1 MKKGQQVEGVV
12 TRVDFPNKGI
22 VQTDDGDLITVKNV
36 LEGQRI
42 LCVIKKTR
50 KGKAEGRLLEVVKKS
65 PLEMD
70 VPACKHF
77 DKCGGCSYQTLPY
90 EEQVA
95 LKGRQIKRLL
105 EPVLPENS
113 FDDLFEG
120 VIPSP
125 NQFAYRNKMEFSFG
139 DAYFNGPLSLGMH
152 KRGSFYDIV
161 TVDGCQIIDE
171 DMRCVLMETLAYFQE
186 RGANYYHKMRHEG
199 YLRHL
204 LVRKAA
210 KTGEILVDL
219 VTSSDARFLQKDA
232 TEPAT
237 EVQADALEALES
249 ELLQGW
255 SKRLQ
260 EVSYDGKLTGV
271 LHTRNDRPADVV
283 EDQGT
288 GVLFGQAYFY
298 EELLGLRFRITPFS
312 FFQTNSL
319 GAEKLYETARD
330 FITAENADILEGK
343 TVYDLYSGTG
353 TIAQILAPVSGH
365 VIGVE
370 IVEEA
375 VEAAKKNALE
385 NGLTNCDFIAG
396 DVLKVIDEIEEKPDY
411 IVLDPP
417 RDGIHPKALDKI
429 IAYGVD
435 SMIYISC
442 KPTSLARDLEVL
454 QASGYQVKRIC
465 CCDMFAGTPHV
476 ETVVLISKG
485 IIDSQKVKVEM
496 SLADMDMS
504 RFKKGATYE
513 AIKDYV
519 KEQTGYKVSSLY
531 IAQVKAKH
539 GLDMR
544 ENFNLPKSEDARQ
557 PKCPA
562 EKEKAIEDALRHF
575 QMI

>member
-125 NQFAYRNKMEFSFG
+125 NQFVYRNKMEFSFG

-237 EVQADALEALES
+237 EVQAGALEALES

-288 GVLFGQAYFY
+288 RVLFGQAYFY

-429 IAYGVD
+429 IAYGVE

-476 ETVVLISKG
+476 ETVVL
-485 IIDSQKVKVEM
+485 
-496 SLADMDMS
+496 MS
-504 RFKKGATYE
+504 RKN
-513 AIKDYV
+513 
-519 KEQTGYKVSSLY
+519 
-531 IAQVKAKH
+531 
-539 GLDMR
+539 M
-544 ENFNLPKSEDARQ
+544 
-557 PKCPA
+557 
-562 EKEKAIEDALRHF
+562 
-575 QMI
+575 

>member
-77 DKCGGCSYQTLPY
+77 DQCGGCSYQTLPY

-288 GVLFGQAYFY
+288 RVLFGQAYFY

-429 IAYGVD
+429 IAYGVE

-476 ETVVLISKG
+476 ETVILLSRKAPDAEI
-485 IIDSQKVKVEM
+485 KVR
-496 SLADMDMS
+496 LDMS
-504 RFKKGATYE
+504 ELDITSAESKATYKE
-513 AIKDYV
+513 IQEYV
-519 KEQTGYKVSSLY
+519 KNKYDLHVTNLY
-531 IAQVKAKH
+531 IAQVKREF
-539 GLDMR
+539 GIIER
-544 ENFNLPKSEDARQ
+544 ENYNTGEGKAKVPQ
-557 PKCPA
+557 VTA
-562 EKEKAIEDALRHF
+562 EKRETIIDALKYF
-575 QMI
+575 QMIE

>member
-77 DKCGGCSYQTLPY
+77 DQCGGCSYQTLPY

-288 GVLFGQAYFY
+288 RVLFGQAYFY

-429 IAYGVD
+429 IAYGVE

-476 ETVVLISKG
+476 ETVVLLSMV

>member
-77 DKCGGCSYQTLPY
+77 DQCGGCSYQTLPY

-152 KRGSFYDIV
+152 KCGSFYDIV

-232 TEPAT
+232 TE
-237 EVQADALEALES
+237 VQAEPLMADALEALES

-288 GVLFGQAYFY
+288 RVLFGQAYFY

-465 CCDMFAGTPHV
+465 CCDMFSGTPHV
-476 ETVVLISKG
+476 ESVVLMQYCGK
-485 IIDSQKVKVEM
+485 
-496 SLADMDMS
+496 
-504 RFKKGATYE
+504 
-513 AIKDYV
+513 
-519 KEQTGYKVSSLY
+519 
-531 IAQVKAKH
+531 
-539 GLDMR
+539 
-544 ENFNLPKSEDARQ
+544 
-557 PKCPA
+557 
-562 EKEKAIEDALRHF
+562 
-575 QMI
+575 

>member
-77 DKCGGCSYQTLPY
+77 DQCGGCSYQTLPY

-260 EVSYDGKLTGV
+260 EVFYDGKLTGV

-288 GVLFGQAYFY
+288 RVLFGQAYFY

-429 IAYGVD
+429 IAYGVE

-476 ETVVLISKG
+476 ETVVALHRTDLEESLILGTLRGFSG
-485 IIDSQKVKVEM
+485 LTRVTE
-496 SLADMDMS
+496 
-504 RFKKGATYE
+504 
-513 AIKDYV
+513 
-519 KEQTGYKVSSLY
+519 
-531 IAQVKAKH
+531 KH
-539 GLDMR
+539 T
-544 ENFNLPKSEDARQ
+544 KRQ
-557 PKCPA
+557 FLM
-562 EKEKAIEDALRHF
+562 E
-575 QMI
+575 